1 MDARGELTASRAR
14 YASMPA
20 STSFAWMLLLTWM
33 FYSCALLWHFNQQGD
48 FKAAICTNRTLKNL

>member
-1 MDARGELTASRAR
+1 
-14 YASMPA
+14 MPA